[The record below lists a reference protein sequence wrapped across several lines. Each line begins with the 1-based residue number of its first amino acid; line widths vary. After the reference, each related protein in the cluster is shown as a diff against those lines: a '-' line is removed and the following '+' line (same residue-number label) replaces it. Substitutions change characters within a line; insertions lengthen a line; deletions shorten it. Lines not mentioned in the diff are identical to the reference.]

1 MLDMLSMY
9 LLRIRI
15 VEAPS
20 EKCTKCNWWLLLGEI
35 REEMEIMLIQSKC
48 KNIYETNT
56 KRPNY
61 KKMVID
67 SILSKYSQSAHKVCK
82 EHWEG
87 KR

>member
-1 MLDMLSMY
+1 MY

-20 EKCTKCNWWLLLGEI
+20 EKCAKCNWWLLLGEI
-35 REEMEIMLIQSKC
+35 REEFEMALLTNRGMEVV
-48 KNIYETNT
+48 
-56 KRPNY
+56 KRNHRGI
-61 KKMVID
+61 V
-67 SILSKYSQSAHKVCK
+67 SNLFSQSAHKVCK